1 MKLHVSF
8 HRLSGLLSTSRATGC
23 ALLARGEEI
32 ELQLPEASISRPSV
46 DTDRREAL
54 RSPPSPPLS
63 QAAHVHRTLEKLA
76 DDGWIMDHGW
86 MARAQELG
94 GRERCAAQHESHS
107 GGGGGSKSCDFLLC
121 GSRRGS
127 EGMIE
132 RKVSRAA
139 PGSTSAARRHRSID
153 VTARSTTSLEAQKKP
168 SGRRG
173 CSDLRKQCKAKRR

>member
-1 MKLHVSF
+1 MKLHVSV

-107 GGGGGSKSCDFLLC
+107 GGGCGSSCDFLLC

-127 EGMIE
+127 EGMSE
-132 RKVSRAA
+132 KSRAQA
-139 PGSTSAARRHRSID
+139 PGSTWRGAARAQPAARRHRSTD
-153 VTARSTTSLEAQKKP
+153 R
-168 SGRRG
+168 
-173 CSDLRKQCKAKRR
+173 CDC